1 MDTHQK
7 NISDTEFKF
16 ENTRNLQKLKDIIGK
31 EIAYHDLESHCE
43 DEERGFLMNQ
53 IHEMMNVFMFIHC
66 SLKSTFSINNMSKL
80 YMYQESTLTVKL
92 ELQKNNHFRV
102 STQTRH
108 ETS

>member
-16 ENTRNLQKLKDIIGK
+16 ENTRNLQKLKDIVGK

-53 IHEMMNVFMFIHC
+53 IHEMMNVFNVH
-66 SLKSTFSINNMSKL
+66 SLFTEINFQRKQ
-80 YMYQESTLTVKL
+80 YA
-92 ELQKNNHFRV
+92 
-102 STQTRH
+102 
-108 ETS
+108 